1 MSTAAPSSI
10 LEFMADP
17 QLEEL
22 TRTYSDRYD
31 ITVDDEGRVILTP
44 KLTAE
49 ASRRRLGSRP
59 VTDEEFQKHF
69 GDLPTGP
76 A

>member
-1 MSTAAPSSI
+1 MRAAHISI
-10 LEFMADP
+10 LPRMVDP

-22 TRTYSDRYD
+22 TSKYSDRYD
-31 ITVDDEGRVILTP
+31 IAVDEDGKVTLTP

-49 ASRRRLGSRP
+49 ASSLRLGSRP
-59 VTDEEFQKHF
+59 ATDEEFAAAF